1 MKGGEMNMNGSQPR
15 PIIDDWEWQ
24 FEAACKGMPTDI
36 FFYSDRERGPRR
48 ERRERAAKAICSSC
62 PVINQCREQAL
73 RLAEPY
79 GIWGGLTE
87 EERLNILNKKFNKN
101 VDLIA

>member
-1 MKGGEMNMNGSQPR
+1 MNMHGSEPR
-15 PIIDDWEWQ
+15 PLESDWEWQ
-24 FEAACKGMPTDI
+24 FNAACKGMATDI
-36 FFYSDRERGPRR
+36 FFYSERERGPRR
-48 ERRERAAKAICSSC
+48 ARREKIAKSICATC

-87 EERLNILNKKFNKN
+87 EERLAILNKKSHVN
-101 VDLIA
+101 LIAG

>member
-1 MKGGEMNMNGSQPR
+1 MQGSQPR
-15 PIIDDWEWQ
+15 PLASDWEWQ
-24 FEAACKGMPTDI
+24 YQAACKGRETDI

-48 ERRERAAKAICSSC
+48 ARRERMAKAICATC

-87 EERLNILNKKFNKN
+87 DERVAILSKRLNKNFN
-101 VDLIA
+101 LIA

>member
-1 MKGGEMNMNGSQPR
+1 MNGSQPR
-15 PIIDDWEWQ
+15 PLASDWEWQ
-24 FEAACKGMPTDI
+24 YDAACKGMATDI
-36 FFYSDRERGPRR
+36 FFYTDRERGPRR
-48 ERRERAAKAICSSC
+48 ARRERIAKSICATC

-87 EERLNILNKKFNKN
+87 EERLEILSKKLNRN
-101 VDLIA
+101 VNLIAG

>member
-1 MKGGEMNMNGSQPR
+1 MSMQGLQPR
-15 PIIDDWEWQ
+15 PLAADWDWQ
-24 FEAACKGMPTDI
+24 YQAACKGMATDI

-48 ERRERAAKAICSSC
+48 ARRERIAKAICATC
-62 PVINQCREQAL
+62 PVIKECREQAL

-87 EERLNILNKKFNKN
+87 EERFQILSSRINKN
-101 VDLIA
+101 INLIA